1 MKGMVGLYI
10 VIDFLSRLLIRIE
23 EIMYIQGRFKT
34 AQDDLSEIFEI
45 RREVFIKEQH
55 KTEAQE
61 FDDYDKDAIF
71 CVLYEEN
78 HSSTD
83 KKQRPIAT
91 GRLVLLEDGKY
102 KIGRIAVKKE
112 YRGKQYGDMLVKML
126 VNKAFMSGAKEVYV
140 GAQIQAI
147 GFYKTIGFKEIGE
160 EYIEAN
166 IPHIEMV
173 LVPDNLCKKCKNV
186 NI

>member
-1 MKGMVGLYI
+1 
-10 VIDFLSRLLIRIE
+10 
-23 EIMYIQGRFKT
+23 MYIQGRFKT
-34 AQDDLSEIFEI
+34 YQDDLNEVYEI

-55 KTEAQE
+55 KTESEE
-61 FDDYDKDAIF
+61 FDDYDKYAVF

-78 HSSTD
+78 DSSNKD
-83 KKQRPIAT
+83 EKIPVAT
-91 GRLVLLEDGKY
+91 GRLVLLEDGRY

-140 GAQIQAI
+140 GAQIQAV
-147 GFYKTIGFKEIGE
+147 GFYKTIGFKEIGD

-166 IPHIEMV
+166 IPHIDMV
-173 LVPDNLCKKCKNV
+173 LIPENLCKKCKK
-186 NI
+186 